1 MIFNYLKE
9 AGAFERKPS
18 GQYILNLK
26 KMEESLS
33 NLTSLVLK
41 IQATG
46 DKAAADELEAK
57 YSKTSKEF
65 EADKQNLIVAGV
77 PTDIRFNF
85 KR

>member
-1 MIFNYLKE
+1 M
-9 AGAFERKPS
+9 
-18 GQYILNLK
+18 NLK